1 MLGFTFVLYIWLGV
15 HRCKMACDH
24 LVLAQNSFTAFR
36 GGACEYWLSQGFH
49 LRTYYLGFHGRVFFL
64 IDIWYNL
71 IIIKFT
77 SAEYVLM
84 SNWHAYSHV
93 YIVLSCYQTFV
104 PFPKFPYAPLVYHF
118 PTADLFPVIIVL
130 ELSFG
135 HLLKILNHTVFPSAE
150 VQGCATISSHISSFT
165 PELHSM
171 LWIYHSL
178 TIHSSVEWHLSC
190 F

>member
-1 MLGFTFVLYIWLGV
+1 MRFPVTFILPSNVHNLPYYQHSVPDGTFVRTEKPPWTHYNHQSLWFMLGFTFVLYIWLGV

-24 LVLAQNSFTAFR
+24 LVLAQNTLTAFR
-36 GGACEYWLSQGFH
+36 GGACKYWLSQGFH

-84 SNWHAYSHV
+84 NNWHVYSHV

-130 ELSFG
+130 ELFFFFW
-135 HLLKILNHTVFPSAE
+135 T
-150 VQGCATISSHISSFT
+150 FT
-165 PELHSM
+165 
-171 LWIYHSL
+171 
-178 TIHSSVEWHLSC
+178 
-190 F
+190 

>member
-1 MLGFTFVLYIWLGV
+1 MRPPCIGTELFHCLQRRCLWVLTFARISSKNILPRFPW
-15 HRCKMACDH
+15 K
-24 LVLAQNSFTAFR
+24 S
-36 GGACEYWLSQGFH
+36 
-49 LRTYYLGFHGRVFFL
+49 FFL

-93 YIVLSCYQTFV
+93 YIALSCYQTFV
-104 PFPKFPYAPLVYHF
+104 PFPKFSYAPLVYHF

-130 ELSFG
+130 ELFFG